1 MGWAA
6 TATTRSFS
14 TMTEAHLG
22 ILSFITAYYG
32 SPSRAC
38 SGMCLLVTLDS
49 CLPLRTISVVCSS
62 RQDEVFPLLLCF
74 ESIVDKETIRQL
86 AGDV

>member
-1 MGWAA
+1 
-6 TATTRSFS
+6 
-14 TMTEAHLG
+14 
-22 ILSFITAYYG
+22 
-32 SPSRAC
+32 
-38 SGMCLLVTLDS
+38 MCLLVTLDS

-74 ESIVDKETIRQL
+74 ESIIDKETIRQL